1 MGFTIEIAAPHREN
15 PERDNLGL
23 RDELI
28 RAFPGLTDFP
38 LDHDL
43 IAKDYAHVPRE
54 EVLDH
59 WAQFE
64 LHANDTLGNAIID
77 IWLSAVFIELTST
90 PAESCTVRAV
100 TTDSGWQPMLDRVM
114 MSACRPAPPEGSEAA
129 NTMTIG
135 GSRSCWGMGGGG
147 WRGRRRT
154 G

>member
-90 PAESCTVRAV
+90 PAESCEARLLRVR
-100 TTDSGWQPMLDRVM
+100 PILDNLAQRGFHV
-114 MSACRPAPPEGSEAA
+114 PPLADLVVEYEEQ
-129 NTMTIG
+129 
-135 GSRSCWGMGGGG
+135 
-147 WRGRRRT
+147 RRRVVEVARLI
-154 G
+154 